1 MLPQKYQILYLQL
14 KLCLFFRMTVKSL
27 IKSKNKRSIKL
38 TINEKD
44 IAQLEKNLHQKEY
57 TYKDG
62 GDDE

>member
-1 MLPQKYQILYLQL
+1 
-14 KLCLFFRMTVKSL
+14 MTVRSL

-57 TYKDG
+57 TKMVVVMMNKEWLKNDFG
-62 GDDE
+62 